1 MVIIPKSIQDSML
14 ADAVKYNIRLHF
26 PNAERTDICNN
37 QIVEGSAKFTES
49 LCSQDSLK
57 FGLCESPVFE
67 CETVGVGNIQGATF
81 ELTYE
86 IICEP
91 GVAGSEWKQDIQE
104 HVFVIPMGRYIVQT
118 CECIS

>member
-57 FGLCESPVFE
+57 FGLCESPTFE
-67 CETVGVGNIQGATF
+67 CETVGVGNIANREIDIIYDFYSTSLIALQMQNLLMPLRASSIIS
-81 ELTYE
+81 LTAAKSVLL
-86 IICEP
+86 P
-91 GVAGSEWKQDIQE
+91 
-104 HVFVIPMGRYIVQT
+104 
-118 CECIS
+118 

>member
-57 FGLCESPVFE
+57 FGLCESPTFE
-67 CETVGVGNIQGATF
+67 CETVGVGNIANR
-81 ELTYE
+81 EIDIIYE
-86 IICEP
+86 ILCDANITGAEF
-91 GVAGSEWKQDIQE
+91 KTDIQKF
-104 HVFVIPMGRYIVQT
+104 VFPIPMGRFL
-118 CECIS
+118 